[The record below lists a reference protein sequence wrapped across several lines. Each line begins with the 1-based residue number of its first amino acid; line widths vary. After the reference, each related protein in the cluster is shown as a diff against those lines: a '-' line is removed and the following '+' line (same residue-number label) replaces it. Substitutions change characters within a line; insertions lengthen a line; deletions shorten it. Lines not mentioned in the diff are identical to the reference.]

1 MEAYMSRLLM
11 TYKMFPC
18 SIAKYFRRAAE
29 SLGHEIWTA
38 GTFDATL
45 PWGLDRDYSAH
56 IDTPD
61 YEIPQGFTFFPI
73 EPLLADCPFT
83 PDAIISIDAGLSIL
97 SVKETNIP
105 NTIVLTDPHAL
116 PQHYIDNIP
125 NYDLVVCM
133 QQFYA
138 DKFEFDREGYKHPML
153 WIPYAADNW
162 YHTWGGTNFD
172 NREFDACIVSGLLY
186 ENRRKGIEMMR
197 AAGLNVFQT
206 HGLLGYE
213 MAVPYNNSVIAYNWS
228 SEKDLPARFFE
239 GLAMR
244 NLVLTNRVPDLAA
257 FDGLVEGQ
265 HYVAFD
271 THDEMLEKAKYYA
284 AHRDEAWIIASR
296 GYGAY
301 WAQEHT
307 YINRMTRILDCL
319 GVK

>member
-1 MEAYMSRLLM
+1 MAKLLL
-11 TYKMFPC
+11 TYKMYPV

-45 PWGLDRDYSAH
+45 PWGLDKDYTAY

-61 YEIPQGFTFFPI
+61 YEIPQGFTCFPI

-83 PDAIISIDAGLSIL
+83 PDAIISFDAGLSIL
-97 SVKETNIP
+97 SVKETQIP
-105 NTIVLTDPHAL
+105 NAIVLTDPHAL
-116 PQHYIDNIP
+116 PQHYIEGIP

-133 QQFYA
+133 QQCYM
-138 DKFEFDREGYKHPML
+138 DKFEFDREGRRHPIL
-153 WIPYAADNW
+153 WVPYAADHV
-162 YHTWGGTNFD
+162 YHIWNGTDFS
-172 NREFDACIVSGLLY
+172 NREFDVCIISGLLY
-186 ENRRKGIEMMR
+186 ENRRKGLEMMH

-206 HGLLGYE
+206 HGLLGSE
-213 MAVPYNNSVIAYNWS
+213 MTVPYNNSVIAYNWS

-244 NLVLTNRVPDLAA
+244 NLVLTNRVPDLPL
-257 FDGLVEGQ
+257 FDGLVDGF
-265 HYVAFD
+265 HYVSFG
-271 THDEMLEKAKYYA
+271 THDELLAKATYYA
-284 AHRDEAWIIASR
+284 THRDEAWVIASR

-307 YINRMTRILDCL
+307 YVNRMARILDCL